1 MKSVRI
7 LAFAALA
14 VLMLGVPT
22 TASAST
28 AYFQATEYPAEV
40 KGEREGEVHT
50 FAVEGGISV
59 KCETDTFDAELPEP
73 LETLEVAPKYEKCT
87 ALGVSATVTT
97 EGCKYRLDANAA
109 DGDIVCPEGKAIKI
123 VVSTCEVQIGS
134 QSGIEKV
141 EYVNHEESPKTL
153 SVKFKAEKVKYNK
166 TKDGFLCP
174 LSGLGEKS
182 DGTYTGDILAKA
194 FNGSQVGFF
203 QDKPVPTKLCAEAP
217 ATGECPEGQTYPSAS
232 FQGSTTVGELIIHYK
247 SSTTIIECKKY
258 KLSGSTSAPE
268 GAPQLNTAVNGN
280 DFETCSITAGGKG
293 NCNVKTSLGG
303 GSLLALGNHKDGRWQ
318 FGPTTLT
325 ISGCGDPIL
334 SKCEYEEIRPA
345 FTLRGGDSEA
355 PPTIEVNRDFFFV
368 KGNIN
373 ADCGAS
379 LTWKVTY
386 VIGKEGGVGNLFV
399 TH

>member
-1 MKSVRI
+1 MKSVRT

-14 VLMLGVPT
+14 VLVLGFVT
-22 TASAST
+22 TASASA

-40 KGEREGEVHT
+40 KGEREGEVHIFT
-50 FAVEGGISV
+50 VEGGFSL
-59 KCETDTFDAELPEP
+59 KCETDTFGAELPEP

-87 ALGVSATVTT
+87 ALGLSATVTM

-109 DGDIVCPEGKAIKI
+109 DVDIVCPEGKAIKI
-123 VVSTCEVQIGS
+123 VAATCEVQIGS
-134 QSGIEKV
+134 QNGIEKD
-141 EYVNHEESPKTL
+141 EYVKHEESPKTL
-153 SVKFKAEKVKYNK
+153 SVKFKAEKIKYNK

-182 DGTYTGDILAKA
+182 DGTYTGNILVKA
-194 FNGSQVGFF
+194 YNGFQVGFF
-203 QDKPVPTKLCAEAP
+203 QGNPVPTKLCAEAP

-232 FQGSTTVGELIIHYK
+232 FKGSTAVGELILHFK
-247 SSTTIIECKKY
+247 SSNSIIECNKY
-258 KLSGSTSAPE
+258 KLYGSTSVPE
-268 GAPQLNTAVNGN
+268 GAPQLKTAVNAA

-293 NCNVKTSLGG
+293 PCTVKTSLGG

-325 ISGCGDPIL
+325 ISACDQPGL
-334 SKCEYEEIRPA
+334 TKCEFEEIRPA
-345 FTLRGGDSEA
+345 FTLRGGNSEA

-368 KGNIN
+368 KGN
-373 ADCGAS
+373 AGDSCGAS
-379 LTWKVTY
+379 VTWKVTY